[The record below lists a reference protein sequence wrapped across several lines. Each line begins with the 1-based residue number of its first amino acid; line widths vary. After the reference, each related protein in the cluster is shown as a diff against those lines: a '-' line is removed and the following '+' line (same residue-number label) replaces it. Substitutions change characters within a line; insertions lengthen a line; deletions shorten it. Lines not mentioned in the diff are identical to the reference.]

1 MTATVVLVLFALSA
15 PIAGVR
21 WLRVAQREHY
31 LAGETSRFAIRWW
44 RTGSNNVGL
53 IAIAVAAGI
62 VALFIPWVAVVAI
75 EIVAI
80 GPLGLS
86 MRGRTSPLAWTRRLS
101 TLAATSVAIS
111 IGVIVAGTLAGIPTF
126 VAALSAVALPA
137 FIDLGLI
144 VLAPFERR
152 AARKYVDS
160 ARDRL
165 DRVAPKRVAITGSF
179 GKTTTKGYVRHLLEG
194 AHSVVASPAS
204 FNNTGGLS
212 RTVNELLGQDT
223 EIFVAEMGTYGA
235 GEIRDLCSWV
245 KPDIAVL
252 CNIGPVHLQR
262 FGSLENVV
270 AAKAE
275 IFEHAQIAVINTDAH
290 GLMATADAQINA
302 GKKVVTCSANSDSG
316 ADVIVATTASG
327 TTLAVAGRPSIA
339 VEVPEEAAP
348 INVAC
353 AVAVA
358 IELDVSVEAITALLP
373 TLPGA
378 NHRCAVSVSSRGV
391 TVIDDTYN
399 SNPAGAAAALYA
411 LEKVDAGRRVVVT
424 PGMVELGSQQD
435 DANTKFAADA
445 AALADDIIVVGLTN
459 HHSLSEGAAQGS
471 AEVHHMRFRTQ
482 AVEWV
487 RANLETGDAVL
498 YENDLPDHYA

>member
-1 MTATVVLVLFALSA
+1 MTVVVVLLFAVSA

-31 LAGETSRFAIRWW
+31 LAGETTRFAIRWW
-44 RTGSNNVGL
+44 KTGPGNVAL
-53 IAIAVAAGI
+53 ITIAVAAA
-62 VALFIPWVAVVAI
+62 VAALFIPWVAVVTI
-75 EIVAI
+75 QVVAI

-86 MRGRTSPLAWTRRLS
+86 MRGRTSPLAWTRRLKTVATTS
-101 TLAATSVAIS
+101 AALTA
-111 IGVIVAGTLAGIPTF
+111 GVIVAGILAGIPAF
-126 VAALSAVALPA
+126 VAALSAVVMPLV
-137 FIDLGLI
+137 IDLALLGLTP
-144 VLAPFERR
+144 LERR
-152 AARKYVDS
+152 AAQRYVTS

-165 DRVAPKRVAITGSF
+165 DKVAPTRVAITGSF
-179 GKTTTKGYVRHLLEG
+179 GKTTTKGYIRHLLESTR
-194 AHSVVASPAS
+194 SVVASPAS

-223 EIFVAEMGTYGA
+223 EIFVAEMGTYGP

-262 FGSLENVV
+262 FKSLDNVV

-275 IFEHAQIAVINTDAH
+275 IFEHAPIAVINIDAH
-290 GLMATADAQINA
+290 GLMATADTQRKA
-302 GKKVVTCSANSDSG
+302 GKKVVTCSAQFDSE
-316 ADVIVATTASG
+316 ADVIVAITPDR
-327 TTLAVAGRPSIA
+327 TTLVLGDGKSR
-339 VEVPEEAAP
+339 EVVVPQETAP

-358 IELDVSVEAITALLP
+358 IELDVPVEAIISLLA
-373 TLPGA
+373 TLPRA
-378 NHRCAVSVSSRGV
+378 EHRCHLSISPMGV

-399 SNPAGAAAALYA
+399 SNPAGATAALSA
-411 LEKVDAGRRVVVT
+411 LGKVDAARRVVVT

-435 DANTKFAADA
+435 DANRKFAADA
-445 AALADDIIVVGLTN
+445 AALADDIIIVGFTN
-459 HHSLSEGAAQGS
+459 QRPLREGASQG
-471 AEVHHMRFRTQ
+471 AAKVHHVRFHTQ

-487 RANLETGDAVL
+487 RANLGAGDAVL